1 MEFSWTLIH
10 GLMRA
15 GGLAGDERPTIRSR
29 AACALCAFGRDL
41 WTHGDAVDALM
52 TEYRSID
59 GWWGAR
65 VARRGGAP
73 LMDDASVRGN
83 DRQWQA
89 MHHKYASGGVAC
101 ANSGADVDVDVW
113 RRPLDPHLSTSTRRL
128 AHDV

>member
-73 LMDDASVRGN
+73 LMDDASFRGMT
-83 DRQWQA
+83 D
-89 MHHKYASGGVAC
+89 SGKRCTTNTRAAAWHARTVAPTLTC
-101 ANSGADVDVDVW
+101 GGDPW
-113 RRPLDPHLSTSTRRL
+113 THICPHRR
-128 AHDV
+128 AA